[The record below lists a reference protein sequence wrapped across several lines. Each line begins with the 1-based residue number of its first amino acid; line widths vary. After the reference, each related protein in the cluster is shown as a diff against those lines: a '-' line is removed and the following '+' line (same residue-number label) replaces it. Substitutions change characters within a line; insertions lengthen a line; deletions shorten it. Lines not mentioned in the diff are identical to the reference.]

1 MLQKEIKK
9 RIIDGELFKLT
20 KEDELVVID
29 SQVKKDK
36 IVVTIIRG
44 NVEKSATEYG
54 LRFADSIAEV
64 YSKNYKIV

>member
-9 RIIDGELFKLT
+9 RIIDGELFKLI

-44 NVEKSATEYG
+44 NFEKPATEYG

-64 YSKNYKIV
+64 YKNHNIV

>member
-36 IVVTIIRG
+36 IVVTVIQENI
-44 NVEKSATEYG
+44 EKSVAEYG

-64 YSKNYKIV
+64 YKNYKIV